1 MFGAVVELAVVD
13 VHTGATLLDT
23 LVNPGV
29 PIEPGAQA
37 VHGITDAD
45 LAGAPTWA
53 DVLPKLLQ
61 VTEGRTVLAYSA
73 DYDRTVI
80 AVSAGAGAGLGTSPS
95 RLAGA
100 ASYSLAPTGS
110 APPDGC
116 PSALDTVPSATPRPY
131 LNF

>member
-13 VHTGATLLDT
+13 AHTGATLLDT

-61 VTEGRTVLAYSA
+61 VTEGRTVLAYNA

-80 AVSAGAGAGLGTSPS
+80 AADTARAGAGLDLGTSPS
-95 RLAGA
+95 RLAWA
-100 ASYSLAPTGS
+100 ASCSLAPTGP
-110 APPDGC
+110 APTDGC
-116 PSALDTVPSATPRPY
+116 PSAPPRSRGRSY
-131 LNF
+131 SK